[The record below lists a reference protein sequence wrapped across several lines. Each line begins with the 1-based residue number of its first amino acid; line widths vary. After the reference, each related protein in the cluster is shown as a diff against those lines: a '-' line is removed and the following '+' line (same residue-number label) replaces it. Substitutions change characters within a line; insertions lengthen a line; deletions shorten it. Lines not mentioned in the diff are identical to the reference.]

1 MPDAAAR
8 LNDRY
13 SLARELE
20 FREAAGGLLFAEV
33 HNDLATATVC
43 LQGAQLTA
51 WRPRSQ
57 SVAVIWTSAAA
68 QYAMGK
74 SIRGG
79 IPVCWPWFG
88 PHATDARLPSHGFV
102 RTLAWEVCGS
112 RRLESGETQLSLAMS
127 SGERT
132 LVYWPYPFYLELQLT
147 IGESLRVE
155 LITSNTG
162 ATDFVLGEALHTY
175 FEVGDIESVRVLGL
189 DAAEFIDKA
198 KAGQRS
204 RQAGAVRFHEELD
217 RIYFNSESDCAIED
231 SILQRRIHI
240 GKFGSRSTVV
250 WSPWAQKAQKMGDL
264 GPGARNQ
271 GGWREMVC
279 VESGNALENVVT
291 LAPGATHR
299 LAALYRV
306 EPI

>member
-1 MPDAAAR
+1 MPNAAAR

-20 FREAAGGLLFAEV
+20 FHEAAGGLLFAEA

-57 SVAVIWTSAAA
+57 SAAVIWTSAAA

-88 PHATDARLPSHGFV
+88 PHATDSRLPSHGFV

-132 LVYWPYPFYLELQLT
+132 LVFWPYQFHLELQLT

-175 FEVGDIESVRVLGL
+175 FQVGDIESVRVLGL
-189 DAAEFIDKA
+189 DADEFIDKA

-204 RQAGAVRFHEELD
+204 RQAEPIRFHEELD
-217 RIYFNSESDCAIED
+217 RIYVNSESDCAIED

-240 GKFGSRSTVV
+240 AKFGSRSTVV
-250 WSPWAQKAQKMGDL
+250 WSPWVQKAQKLGDL